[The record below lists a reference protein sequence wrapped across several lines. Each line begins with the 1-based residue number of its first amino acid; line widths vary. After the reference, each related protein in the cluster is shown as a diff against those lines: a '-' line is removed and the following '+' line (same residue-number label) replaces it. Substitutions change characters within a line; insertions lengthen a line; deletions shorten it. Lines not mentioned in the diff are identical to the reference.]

1 MIPALPSPGLL
12 GGRLS
17 SRHFGLLLGVV
28 FNAFV
33 VFGFSIAPAVA
44 DDEILTANPTGV
56 ATSPLGLS
64 RCRIARGGGFWHGG
78 TYDVVN
84 RTPHQL
90 LTASVTLRFY
100 DSDNALIGQATSE
113 LPISTP
119 VVSGDTGAY
128 QSGFGV
134 QMSEPASAVVRI
146 DCRPASATFS
156 GNKRWAFGQT
166 WPEKLLPM
174 PSATSAQPESADHN
188 PAPVAV
194 VAPKSQRLPF
204 VIAKTWNDIVNGN
217 QIVVHAALVIQ
228 GGTSDTTIH
237 ASDFTLTMRLAS
249 GAKKTFD
256 GLARQAPTFQRLNPL
271 GSQLANVNEVDPK
284 SDLGGL
290 GSLIVPA
297 NGTVNTT
304 VSFYVPD
311 VLADANDNR
320 AVVLK

>member
-1 MIPALPSPGLL
+1 MPLRFLAPLL
-12 GGRLS
+12 GAFSAALIVAGLS
-17 SRHFGLLLGVV
+17 
-28 FNAFV
+28 
-33 VFGFSIAPAVA
+33 ITPAVA
-44 DDEILTANPTGV
+44 DDEILTANPIGI

-64 RCRIARGGGFWHGG
+64 RCRVARGGGFWHGA
-78 TYDVVN
+78 TYQIVN

-100 DSDNALIGQATSE
+100 DSDNALIGQASSD

-128 QSGFGV
+128 QAGFGV
-134 QMSEPASAVVRI
+134 QMSEPASAVTRI

-166 WPEKLLPM
+166 WPEKLSPM
-174 PSATSAQPESADHN
+174 PSTAAAQPQSADNN

-194 VAPKSQRLPF
+194 VAPKAPRLPF
-204 VIAKTWNDIVNGN
+204 VITKTWNDVVNGN
-217 QIVVHAALVIQ
+217 QIVVHAAVVIQ

-237 ASDFTLTMRLAS
+237 ASDFSLSMRLAN
-249 GAKKTFD
+249 GAKKNYD
-256 GLARQAPTFQRLNPL
+256 GLARATPTFQRLNPL
-271 GSQLANVNEVDPK
+271 GNQLANVSEVDPK